1 MTPSREAITAV
12 LYVMSTFNA
21 HDSAD
26 ARQSTVPSF
35 DLVSLL
41 GMSNRPIATGK
52 KKEIA
57 KHFRKSNWPSCR
69 QKQPH
74 ICCHYVYECNYLAYE
89 TPLRLSLPH
98 SCVIMFFCTCYL

>member
-1 MTPSREAITAV
+1 MTPSREAITAM
-12 LYVMSTFNA
+12 LYIMSTFNA
-21 HDSAD
+21 HNSAD
-26 ARQSTVPSF
+26 ARQSAVPSF

-41 GMSNRPIATGK
+41 GMSYTHCYWK

-74 ICCHYVYECNYLAYE
+74 ICCHHVYECNYLAYE